1 LHNKEQLFYCYTMIM
16 LHHQLHVDVM
26 FHHHLHVDYSCHMS
40 APIKVF
46 GLMTTFLHFEN
57 VDLKLFLEHSL
68 TLDYGTRALH

>member
-1 LHNKEQLFYCYTMIM
+1 
-16 LHHQLHVDVM
+16 M
-26 FHHHLHVDYSCHMS
+26 FRHHLHVDYCCHMS

-46 GLMTTFLHFEN
+46 GLVTTFLHFEN